1 MARPLRIEYPGA
13 FYHVMARGLERS
25 TIFRDDRD
33 RVRFLQLVGKV
44 AEDQGWVVH
53 GYCLMGNH
61 YHLFL
66 ETPRGRLSEG
76 MRRLNGRYAQWFN
89 FRHERVGH
97 LLQGRFKSV
106 LLEKGSQA
114 LELCRYVVLNPV
126 RAGLVARVGD
136 WRWSSYR
143 ATAGIEPGPAWLETE
158 WMILQFGRRLKE
170 ARPAYVQFVAE
181 GKGLPSPMKQALWQ
195 LALGSES
202 FLRSVQGRLEDR
214 ELDEDITGRRRMRAA
229 AGLDQ
234 IRAAVAK
241 EFGATAKSLSRRRAG
256 EAKMA
261 AIYLARKLSGL
272 TGREIGSAFGVKGAW
287 VSNVVTQIEEGRRP
301 KLRRR
306 LETLGRGLA
315 RS

>member
-1 MARPLRIEYPGA
+1 
-13 FYHVMARGLERS
+13 MARGLERS
-25 TIFRDDRD
+25 SIFRDDRD
-33 RVRFLQLVGKV
+33 RARFLQLVGKV
-44 AEDQGWVVH
+44 AQDQGWVVH
-53 GYCLMGNH
+53 AYSLMGNH

-66 ETPRGRLSEG
+66 ETPRGELSEG

-106 LLEKGSQA
+106 LLEKGPQA

-126 RAGLVARVGD
+126 RAGMVEKVGD

-143 ATAGIEPGPAWLETE
+143 ATAGIEFGPAWLETE
-158 WMILQFGRRLKE
+158 WTVGQFGRRRKE
-170 ARPAYVQFVAE
+170 AREAYVRFVAE

-214 ELDEDITGRRRMRAA
+214 ELDADISGRRRMRAA

-241 EFGATAKSLSRRRAG
+241 EFGATVESLSRRRTG

-287 VSNVVTQIEEGRRP
+287 VSNLVTQIEEGGRP

-306 LETLGRGLA
+306 LEALGRRLA
-315 RS
+315 DRSV